1 MIEWMLT
8 LHIVIFLTITP
19 MAIIVNR
26 KLYHNI
32 KNEEHRENGKV
43 IQRILK
49 TYSVVQCTLPVIC
62 YCLMILNLAV
72 ESVEKLGPMLK
83 FFLLHL
89 TRCLMHFYVIYTAT
103 HSLIIALGRYMFLVF
118 ERKADEIGIRKLKH
132 FFVGSSLGLPIG
144 LTLLHNLVIS
154 TEEFREREVLF
165 SFQNISISTNDT
177 IKGCMGGMFHTMEN
191 PLYCFI
197 EENFN
202 PTLITIVRI
211 VLISTNT
218 IILSNLVEAFIYIH
232 TYTYII
238 R

>member
-1 MIEWMLT
+1 ML
-8 LHIVIFLTITP
+8 
-19 MAIIVNR
+19 
-26 KLYHNI
+26 LY
-32 KNEEHRENGKV
+32 V
-43 IQRILK
+43 
-49 TYSVVQCTLPVIC
+49 S
-62 YCLMILNLAV
+62 
-72 ESVEKLGPMLK
+72 
-83 FFLLHL
+83 
-89 TRCLMHFYVIYTAT
+89 YTAT
-103 HSLIIALGRYMFLVF
+103 HSLIIALCRYMFIVF
-118 ERKADEIGIRKLKH
+118 DRKADEIGIRKLKH

-144 LTLLHNLVIS
+144 STLLHNLVIS

-177 IKGCMGGMFHTMEN
+177 IKGCMRGMFHTMEN

-232 TYTYII
+232 TYTYCI